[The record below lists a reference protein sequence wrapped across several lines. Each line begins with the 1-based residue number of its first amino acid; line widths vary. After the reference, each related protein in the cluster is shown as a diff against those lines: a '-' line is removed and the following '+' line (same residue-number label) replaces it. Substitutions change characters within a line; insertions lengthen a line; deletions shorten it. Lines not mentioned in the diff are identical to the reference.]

1 MMKYSDL
8 RESTSKQYIAFR
20 LSVDVFGFTEART
33 ENGTT
38 TANNVN
44 NISPEAC
51 APSWE
56 FLLVTNDPATC
67 SNETGLER
75 T

>member
-20 LSVDVFGFTEART
+20 CIQLMYLALPRPEPKMVPLP
-33 ENGTT
+33 
-38 TANNVN
+38 ANNVN

-67 SNETGLER
+67 ENVWHAEQ
-75 T
+75 

>member
-1 MMKYSDL
+1 MYLALPRPEPKMVPL
-8 RESTSKQYIAFR
+8 P
-20 LSVDVFGFTEART
+20 
-33 ENGTT
+33 
-38 TANNVN
+38 ANNVN

-67 SNETGLER
+67 ENVWHAEQ
-75 T
+75 